1 MGGIRNTLKICNK
14 GEFPLMDWLAPFL
27 MIMFGLFFLFALGV
41 PVAFSFLFVNITAAF
56 FLWGGQG
63 GLDQIILS
71 IYGSVINFTML
82 PIPLFILMGELMF
95 RSGVA
100 PKMIETLDKWLGGVP
115 GRLSFMAVISGTLF
129 STLSGS
135 SMASTAML
143 GSVLLPEMKKRGY
156 KNPMSLGPI
165 LGSGGLAIMIPPSA
179 LGVVLASLAR
189 FSVGELLVAIIVP
202 GFIMAALYLA
212 YIIIRSLLQPSLAPS
227 YSVSHIPVSEKI
239 VASIRYILPL
249 GSIVFLV
256 IGMIFLGIATPTES
270 AALGALGCF
279 ILAFAYRGLKWNV
292 IESAFVG
299 TIRSTVMIFLIMSA
313 SVAFSQI
320 MAYTQATSEMVAL
333 ISNLSLSPMVL
344 IIAMQFVMLIMGTFL
359 ESMPIMMITIPIF
372 MPIIK
377 TLNINPIWFGVIMLL
392 NMEMAMTSPPFGLS
406 LFVMKGV
413 SPPGITIRDIY
424 TAALPFLLCDLV
436 AMALIMAFPWLVLWL
451 PSFM

>member
-1 MGGIRNTLKICNK
+1 
-14 GEFPLMDWLAPFL
+14 MDWHLVFSMILA
-27 MIMFGLFFLFALGV
+27 GLFLLFALGV
-41 PVAFSFLFVNITAAF
+41 PVAFAFLFVNMVAAF

-100 PKMIETLDKWLGGVP
+100 PKMIETLDKWVGAIP
-115 GRLSFMAVISGTLF
+115 GRLSLMAVLSGTLF

-143 GSVLLPEMKKRGY
+143 GSVLLPEMEKRGY
-156 KNPMSLGPI
+156 KKAMSLGPI

-189 FSVGELLVAIIVP
+189 FSVGKLLVAIVIP
-202 GFIMAALYLA
+202 GFIMSALYSG
-212 YIIIRSLLQPSLAPS
+212 YIILRAILQPDLAPAYRVDEIS
-227 YSVSHIPVSEKI
+227 LRDKLTASV
-239 VASIRYILPL
+239 RYVFPL

-256 IGMIFLGIATPTES
+256 IGLIFLGIATPTES

-279 ILAFAYRGLKWNV
+279 LLTIVYRGLRLDL
-292 IESAFVG
+292 IRLAMTS
-299 TIRSTVMIFLIMSA
+299 TIRNTGMIFLIMSA

-320 MAYTQATSEMVAL
+320 MAYTQATSELVTIISKMALPPMAL
-333 ISNLSLSPMVL
+333 IVM
-344 IIAMQFVMLIMGTFL
+344 MQLVMLLMGTFL

-372 MPIIK
+372 FPIVK
-377 TLNINPIWFGVIMLL
+377 ALGLDTIWFGVVMLL

-413 SPPGITIRDIY
+413 SPPGVTMRDIY
-424 TAALPFLLCDLV
+424 LAALPFLLCDLA
-436 AMALIMAFPWLVLWL
+436 AMALIMLFPSLILWL
-451 PSFM
+451 PGLM